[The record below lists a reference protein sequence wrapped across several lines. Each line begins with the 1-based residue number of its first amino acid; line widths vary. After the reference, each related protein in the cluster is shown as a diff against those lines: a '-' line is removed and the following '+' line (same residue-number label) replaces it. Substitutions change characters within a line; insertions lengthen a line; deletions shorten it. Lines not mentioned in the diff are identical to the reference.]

1 MRGLV
6 VIVVAGLLVS
16 CGSSDA
22 SSGDTLPVPGAVAQA
37 QSIEVSADSELAR
50 MLDTATPSEL
60 FEAVPGLA
68 IEPGMAG
75 RWEMASM
82 PATPDE
88 AEALAALFDVAGEV
102 VEGESGFG
110 VELVVGSFDEGSGAV
125 TVTSASEPFWSLVR
139 PDAYLIESG
148 AIPCP
153 TVVFDDPA
161 SGECANDVEPAT
173 PIAPTDSIIDSTVAD
188 VMAGLGVGADSFR
201 TDVFEFGGV
210 AEVRVEFTP
219 DGVRSNESWSLT
231 ISGNGEVTSGSG
243 PLRPPTFID
252 EVATVSLDEALVR
265 LSRALPGL
273 PANAVPP
280 PSTGEIATPPTTAVD
295 ADSVITIAPST
306 VPAPVVFPTITG
318 AEPGLVEV
326 WDITNRQWLVPALVL
341 TGDGGFTTSVPV
353 ISADFVTVVDPSLV
367 QAPVRTG
374 PPLTIP
380 TPPPTNL
387 SVPATSVPPVPVA
400 SGDATTTT
408 TTTVVS
414 QPGDQQPLPTLPVPP
429 EPGTDPTEIPAFYS
443 DVLNELLVGE
453 PLDSAWVRLLEAG
466 WDVRVDDLDDPTE
479 TFEADL
485 RVDRVTIQHR
495 GIDVIAIVVG

>member
-1 MRGLV
+1 
-6 VIVVAGLLVS
+6 VVAGLLVS

-50 MLDTATPSEL
+50 MLDTAAPSEL
-60 FEAVPGLA
+60 FEAAPGLA
-68 IEPGMAG
+68 VEPGMAG
-75 RWEMASM
+75 RWEVSSM
-82 PATPDE
+82 PATLDE

-102 VEGESGFG
+102 VADESGFG
-110 VELVVGSFDEGSGAV
+110 AELVVGSFDEGSSAV
-125 TVTSASEPFWSLVR
+125 TVTSASQPFWSLAR
-139 PDAYLIESG
+139 PDTYLVESG

-153 TVVFDDPA
+153 TVAIDDPA
-161 SGECANDVEPAT
+161 SGECANGVEPAT
-173 PIAPTDSIIDSTVAD
+173 PTAPTESIIESTVAE
-188 VMAGLGVGADSFR
+188 VMAGLGVGPDSFR
-201 TDVFEFGGV
+201 TDVFESGGV

-231 ISGNGEVTSGSG
+231 ISGSGEVTSGSG
-243 PLRPPTFID
+243 PLRPPVLVD
-252 EVATVSLDEALVR
+252 EVRTVSLDEALVR

-280 PSTGEIATPPTTAVD
+280 PSTGDVTTPPTTAVD
-295 ADSVITIAPST
+295 ADNVITIAPST
-306 VPAPVVFPTITG
+306 VPATVVFPRITD

-341 TGDGGFTTSVPV
+341 TGDGGFTTAVPV
-353 ISADFVTVVDPSLV
+353 ISADFVTVVDPSLQV
-367 QAPVRTG
+367 VPVRTG

-380 TPPPTNL
+380 TPPPTTL
-387 SVPATSVPPVPVA
+387 SIPETSLPPVPAA
-400 SGDATTTT
+400 SGEATTAT

-429 EPGTDPTEIPAFYS
+429 EPGTDPTEIPAFYN
-443 DVLNELLVGE
+443 DVLNELLIGE
-453 PLDSAWVRLLEAG
+453 PLDSAWVRLLDAG

-485 RVDRVTIQHR
+485 RIDRVTIQHR